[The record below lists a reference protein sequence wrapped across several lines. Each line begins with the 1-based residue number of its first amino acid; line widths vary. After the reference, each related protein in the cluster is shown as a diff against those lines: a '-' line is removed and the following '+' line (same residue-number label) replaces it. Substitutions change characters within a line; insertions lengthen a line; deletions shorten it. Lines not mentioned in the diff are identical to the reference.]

1 MQIDYSQL
9 RGRYVY
15 LQPLAREHVPTLS
28 QLTRDV
34 RLWEFTKTLLIDDT
48 FDEQF
53 EKYIALA
60 FDPANM
66 GEQYSFVICEVDTDR
81 IIGMS
86 RYYKFDPAQK
96 RLSIGYTW
104 YVPEVWGRV
113 HNKECK
119 LLLLQYAFET
129 LGFQRV
135 EFEVAHRN
143 LRSQRA
149 VEKIGGTREGVLRK
163 HGIQP
168 DGSVRHTVV
177 FSIIDE
183 EWAEKKKTLQELIE
197 QH

>member
-1 MQIDYSQL
+1 MQIDYTKL

-15 LQPLAREHVPTLS
+15 LQPLAQEHVPTIK
-28 QLTRDV
+28 QLTRDA
-34 RLWEFTKTLLIDDT
+34 RLWEFTRTLLIDET
-48 FDEQF
+48 FDQQF

-66 GEQYSFVICEVDTDR
+66 GEQYSFVIFEAATAR

-86 RYYKFDPAQK
+86 RYYKMDPVQK

-143 LRSQRA
+143 ERSQRA
-149 VEKIGGTREGVLRK
+149 VEKIGATREGVLRK

-183 EWAEKKKTLQELIE
+183 EWPEKKEALQKLIE
-197 QH
+197 QG